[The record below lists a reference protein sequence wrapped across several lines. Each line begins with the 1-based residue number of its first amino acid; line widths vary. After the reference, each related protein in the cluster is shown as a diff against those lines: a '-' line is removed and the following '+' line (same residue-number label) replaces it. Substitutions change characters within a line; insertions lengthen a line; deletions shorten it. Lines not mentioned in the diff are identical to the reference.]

1 MPRTPAPAKTRAPR
15 AARRADA
22 VLSADAPPVGPAG
35 GSALYNPVTGVGV
48 WGRDSATAFRWRSP
62 RRLSAPERDAI
73 TVEGIGRRGVS
84 IRGWEATREWGKV
97 QAPRSPL
104 PGDMTAMIL
113 AWLEQR
119 AEHLHL
125 RERAADLERVRE
137 VEGDAAMLR
146 TIGDDPGRWAEPAP
160 AATAGVEATR
170 VRSLRV
176 LRGHERDYRPTEY
189 HGPASSEWGEASEI
203 TIPTLAIP
211 ANPEDEHLWG
221 QINLRGGREVRVHAS
236 RFHRLRTVDGRSDL
250 DGVQQRLAELL
261 AAGRGAAR
269 VAARPAI
276 PWHSSKNMGAQL
288 KANRARAQSRYGQV
302 HDEAGEDAPILL
314 DAAIGEAIGYAAPPG
329 GYDVIGPIT
338 GLGFLLS
345 AAWGIPMTLLFGM
358 SPGGLQSPG
367 DAERD
372 NWHNVIR
379 KVQAEITPAILEV
392 YRALAVELAATLL
405 ALAAADDAKGDA
417 ALAAHRRETAGAVA
431 KLDLAFSWAPL
442 RVLDATEEADWRL
455 KTAQWQQIYLDRNV
469 IRADEIRSS
478 VFGGGGFSANVATVE
493 KAGADTVQK
502 SIPVGVAQA
511 GLSTL
516 IAAAAGQISG
526 DAARAL
532 LIALDPGFAPVAATL
547 PAGQAVP
554 NPAPA
559 AGPAG
564 AGPAGAAP
572 AVGDGPSLPDVW
584 TEPEIRKA
592 LRVGTAT
599 VARWVGEGKIRPIDV
614 GNGRRRYRKAEVI
627 AMWEGDP
634 TAQAEAEA
642 EVAKLDALEAAE
654 AAATAVA
661 SGHATDPAQAT

>member
-1 MPRTPAPAKTRAPR
+1 VPRPPAAKPRAPR
-15 AARRADA
+15 VTPKAD
-22 VLSADAPPVGPAG
+22 VSLDPSAPPVGPAG
-35 GSALYNPVTGVGV
+35 GSALWNPVTGQGV
-48 WGRDSATAFRWRSP
+48 WGRDSSTAFRWRSP
-62 RRLSAPERDAI
+62 RRLSATERDAI
-73 TVEGIGRRGVS
+73 TVEGIGRRAVS

-104 PGDMTAMIL
+104 PADMTAMVL

-125 RERAADLERVRE
+125 RERVADLERVRE

-160 AATAGVEATR
+160 SSSAGVEATR

-176 LRGHERDYRPTEY
+176 LRGHERDYRPTKY
-189 HGPASSEWGEASEI
+189 HGPASTEWGEVSEI

-221 QINLRGGREVRVHAS
+221 QLNLRGGREVRVHES

-276 PWHSSKNMGAQL
+276 PWHASKNMGAQL

-302 HDEAGEDAPILL
+302 HDEASEDAPVLL
-314 DAAIGEAIGYAAPPG
+314 DLAVGEAIGYAAPPG
-329 GYDVIGPIT
+329 GYNVTEPIT

-345 AAWGIPMTLLFGM
+345 AAWGTPMTLLFGM

-379 KVQAEITPAILEV
+379 KVQAEVSPSILEV

-417 ALAAHRRETAGAVA
+417 ALAAHRRETAAVVA
-431 KLDLAFSWAPL
+431 KLDLAFTWAPL

-455 KTAQWQQIYLDRNV
+455 ATAQWQQIYLDRNV
-469 IRADEIRSS
+469 IRADEIRAS
-478 VFGGGGFSANVATVE
+478 VFGGGGFAANVATVE

-526 DAARAL
+526 DAARAML
-532 LIALDPGFAPVAATL
+532 TALDPGFAAVAATV
-547 PAGQAVP
+547 PAGQQAP
-554 NPAPA
+554 NPAPVP
-559 AGPAG
+559 GPT
-564 AGPAGAAP
+564 AAP
-572 AVGDGPSLPDVW
+572 AVGDGPTLPDAW
-584 TEPEIRKA
+584 TEPEIRRA
-592 LRVGTAT
+592 LRVGKGTI
-599 VARWVGEGKIRPIDV
+599 ARWVSEGKLRAFDA
-614 GNGRRRYRKAEVI
+614 GNGHRRYRKAEVV
-627 AMWEGDP
+627 ALWEGDP
-634 TAQAEAEA
+634 TAQAEATA
-642 EVAKLDALEAAE
+642 EVARLDALDAAE
-654 AAATAVA
+654 AATAEA
-661 SGHATDPAQAT
+661 AGP